1 LIHGQLLTFD
11 CWRLLNSQG
20 NSPAFIGLS
29 KHVSLASPQANTFKG
44 TTAMTTQTSKVAI
57 VIGASRGIG
66 AVIAKQ
72 LASEGFAVAI
82 NYANSATGASKLVVE
97 LRQAGHQAIAIKAD
111 VASAD
116 DVRRLFDETEAQ
128 LGKVDVLVNNAGIL
142 KVMPL
147 AQHTDELFDQNFNI
161 HTRGTF
167 NALREAATRLNSG
180 GRIINFSSSTVG
192 MNLPGY
198 AVYIASKA
206 AVESLTQVFAKEMR
220 GRNITVNAVAP
231 GPVAT
236 DLFLHGKSEEQIQ
249 TFAKMAPLERLAQP
263 EDIARVVSF
272 LVGPESAWVN
282 GQILRVNGG
291 LV

>member
-1 LIHGQLLTFD
+1 M
-11 CWRLLNSQG
+11 S
-20 NSPAFIGLS
+20 
-29 KHVSLASPQANTFKG
+29 
-44 TTAMTTQTSKVAI
+44 TQTSKVGI
-57 VIGASRGIG
+57 ITGASRGIG
-66 AVIAKQ
+66 AVIARQ

-82 NYANSATGASKLVVE
+82 NYASSANEASKLVDE
-97 LRQAGHQAIAIKAD
+97 LRQAGHQAAAIKAD
-111 VASAD
+111 VANAE
-116 DVRRLFDETEAQ
+116 DVRRLFEETGTQ

-147 AQHTDELFDQNFNI
+147 AQHTDELFDQTFNI
-161 HTRGTF
+161 HARGTF
-167 NALREAATRLNSG
+167 NTLREAATRLNDG

-220 GRNITVNAVAP
+220 GRQITVNAIAP

-236 DLFLHGKSEEQIQ
+236 ELFLHGKSEEQIQ
-249 TFAKMAPLERLAQP
+249 TFAKMPPLERLGQP

-272 LVGPESAWVN
+272 LVGPDSAWVN

>member
-1 LIHGQLLTFD
+1 
-11 CWRLLNSQG
+11 
-20 NSPAFIGLS
+20 
-29 KHVSLASPQANTFKG
+29 
-44 TTAMTTQTSKVAI
+44 MTLQTSKVAL
-57 VIGASRGIG
+57 VTGASRGIG
-66 AVIAKQ
+66 AVIARQ

-82 NYANSATGASKLVVE
+82 NYASSASEASKLVVE

-111 VASAD
+111 VANTG
-116 DVRRLFDETEAQ
+116 DVQRMFDETETQ

-142 KVMPL
+142 KVLPL
-147 AQHTDELFDQNFNI
+147 AQHSDELFEQTFNI
-161 HTRGTF
+161 HARGTF
-167 NALREAATRLNSG
+167 NTLREAATRLNDG

-192 MNLPGY
+192 LNLPGY

-231 GPVAT
+231 GPIAT
-236 DLFLHGKSEEQIQ
+236 ELFLQGKSEEQIQ
-249 TFAKMAPLERLAQP
+249 TFAKMAPLERLGQP

-272 LVGPESAWVN
+272 LAGPDSGWVN